1 MKKQEFHKPM
11 RKLMHVLLS
20 ASLLL
25 LLGLAGT
32 ATAGTFVP
40 GESPMS
46 VKFGGL
52 STIEFNA
59 LPGTESLV
67 GLGDQLVAPF
77 LHGAGAANTVW
88 STINF
93 GPGTSLFTGVPLI
106 SNLKVTA
113 RNDAGFLQ
121 DGFTTG
127 PNPMS
132 NGAMGPIGPTFG
144 GHIRLSGQTVI
155 LALGASVPVNV
166 AHVGGAFGETTT
178 ATILALATIVAT
190 NGPFV
195 TQSLVI
201 TAVTSN
207 LISIPGRPPGQRTGV
222 GFTLDPQLTPTNEF
236 VRTFNTTGGFQS
248 ISSGKA
254 AENHTVTISGTN
266 NLASGSK
273 AGSVTV
279 VAPLRIDVD
288 TIAGV
293 IPGFVKI
300 KMAFV
305 PEPGTML
312 LLVSGA
318 VGLAVIG
325 RRRMRK

>member
-1 MKKQEFHKPM
+1 M

-25 LLGLAGT
+25 GIAGT
-32 ATAGTFVP
+32 ATAGEFVP
-40 GESPMS
+40 ADSTMA
-46 VKFGGL
+46 VRFGGL
-52 STIEFNA
+52 PSIEFPA
-59 LPGTESLV
+59 LPGTEPLVGMTNQLVSPFGHFV
-67 GLGDQLVAPF
+67 GLGP
-77 LHGAGAANTVW
+77 TVW
-88 STINF
+88 STVNF
-93 GPGTSLFTGVPLI
+93 GPGTALFTGVPLI

-113 RNDAGFLQ
+113 VNQFGNVQ

-127 PNPMS
+127 SNPMS
-132 NGAMGPIGPTFG
+132 NNAKGPIGPTFG
-144 GHIRLSGQTVI
+144 GHIRLNGQTVI
-155 LALGASVPVNV
+155 SALGAKVPVNIN
-166 AHVGGAFGETTT
+166 HVGGLFGETTT
-178 ATILALATIVAT
+178 VTLLNLFTIVAT
-190 NGPFV
+190 NGPFITANV
-195 TQSLVI
+195 SI

-207 LISIPGRPPGQRTGV
+207 LISLPARTGQKTGV
-222 GFTLDPQLTPTNEF
+222 GFTLLPTLSEF
-236 VRTFNTTGGFQS
+236 TKTFNTTGGFQS
-248 ISSGKA
+248 ISGGLA
-254 AENHTVTISGTN
+254 AENHTVTLSGTN

-273 AGSVTV
+273 AGTVTV

-293 IPGFVKI
+293 IPGFVKM
-300 KMAFV
+300 KMSFV

>member
-1 MKKQEFHKPM
+1 
-11 RKLMHVLLS
+11 MHVLAS
-20 ASLLL
+20 ACL
-25 LLGLAGT
+25 LLGIAGT
-32 ATAGTFVP
+32 AMAGAFVP
-40 GESPMS
+40 ANSTIG
-46 VKFGGL
+46 VRFGGL
-52 STIEFNA
+52 PPITFSAT
-59 LPGTESLV
+59 PGTEALV
-67 GLGDQLVAPF
+67 GLTDQILAPF
-77 LHGAGAANTVW
+77 GHFVGVQNSVW
-88 STINF
+88 STVNF

-113 RNDAGFLQ
+113 TNDMGAVA

-132 NGAMGPIGPTFG
+132 NGALGNIGPTFG

-155 LALGASVPVNV
+155 NALGNKVPVAINK
-166 AHVGGAFGETTT
+166 VGGNFGETTT
-178 ATILALATIVAT
+178 VTLLSLFTIRAT
-190 NGPFV
+190 NGPFI
-195 TQSLVI
+195 TQQVAI
-201 TAVTSN
+201 TQVTSN
-207 LISIPGRPPGQRTGV
+207 LISVPARAGQKTGV
-222 GFTLDPQLTPTNEF
+222 GFTLEPNTTEF

-248 ISSGKA
+248 LSGGQA
-254 AENHTVTISGTN
+254 AENHTVSLSGTN
-266 NLASGSK
+266 ALASGSK

-293 IPGFVKI
+293 IPGYVKI
-300 KMAFV
+300 KMEFV